1 MQRVPLVWD
10 FRYSHLSTATKSM
23 NSTFDNDKILLLDL
37 PLRMRPTECSNN
49 FKHHLHNKYFFG
61 DFIYFICIVGW
72 ERLERPKCLDVYIFD
87 CHFLKAVFNLFS
99 KQYLFT
105 ARMNCNPAC
114 LVFIQLFLFSKLK
127 VTICGICLLFSSK
140 SFLQKNVL
148 FKSHFTHHHLKSLPL
163 EQTLVVWITTSRK
176 GLEVPDADQ
185 IADRHNGRFARWS
198 IGTIKW

>member
-1 MQRVPLVWD
+1 MWD

-72 ERLERPKCLDVYIFD
+72 ERLERPKCLDVCTFD

-105 ARMNCNPAC
+105 ARINCNPAC

-127 VTICGICLLFSSK
+127 VTICGILFASFFKVFPSKECIIQITLHTSSFEKFALETNIGCLNYNK
-140 SFLQKNVL
+140 QKRL
-148 FKSHFTHHHLKSLPL
+148 RSPRCRSD
-163 EQTLVVWITTSRK
+163 SR
-176 GLEVPDADQ
+176 
-185 IADRHNGRFARWS
+185 
-198 IGTIKW
+198 

>member
-1 MQRVPLVWD
+1 MFYFSFQPLINWIPPISTSKSLENWLKICRGPLVWD

-105 ARMNCNPAC
+105 ARINCNPAC
-114 LVFIQLFLFSKLK
+114 LVFIQLFLFSNWRSQY
-127 VTICGICLLFSSK
+127 VEFVCY
-140 SFLQKNVL
+140 FLQSLSFKRMYYSNHTSHIIIWKVCPWNKHWL
-148 FKSHFTHHHLKSLPL
+148 FELQQAEK
-163 EQTLVVWITTSRK
+163 
-176 GLEVPDADQ
+176 A
-185 IADRHNGRFARWS
+185 
-198 IGTIKW
+198 